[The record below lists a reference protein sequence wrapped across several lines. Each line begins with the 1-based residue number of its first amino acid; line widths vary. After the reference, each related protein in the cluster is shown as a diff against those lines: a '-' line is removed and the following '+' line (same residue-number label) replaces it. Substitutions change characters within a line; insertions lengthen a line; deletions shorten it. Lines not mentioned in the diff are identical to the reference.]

1 MKILDCTLR
10 DGGYYNSWD
19 FSPEV
24 VEAYLHAVAESGIE
38 YVELGLRNFK
48 KSGYFGAFAYTTES
62 FLKTIELPA
71 GPTYGVMV
79 DAKTILTSGLSVNEA
94 VDRLFVPK
102 KDSQIGLVRVA
113 AHFSE
118 VYGCKEITQKLKS
131 MGYIVGFNLM
141 QSGGKPSELISELAS
156 EITSWDA
163 VDALYFAD
171 SLGNMNGDE
180 VVRIITALRKE
191 WQGDLGIHTHDN
203 MSLGLTNSITSI
215 QNGVEWIDSTITGM
229 GRGAGNTQ
237 TERLISELK
246 FKGIADYEC
255 NPIYELVIR
264 YFEPMQKQYG
274 WGSNLLYF
282 IGAQNN
288 VHPTYIQKLLSD
300 SHYGVDEVVGA
311 IDFLKEF
318 DDTASF
324 DESLYSKAL
333 SINSI
338 DEKVSGSSD
347 LIGLAEGKEI
357 LVVANGPSLETYETG
372 IKNYIEEHKPY
383 VLAVNALPLLNEYV
397 DSYVISHNSKFLSQ
411 KQLYSSFNTSVI
423 LPIHRFSEE
432 DLSFV
437 QSNNRLLDYGVVVKD
452 GVFESNDEN
461 CVVPYDLT
469 ACYALAAALAMKPK
483 SISLVGFDGY
493 EKFDPR
499 QAEVNELFKLMHATY
514 SSTQVRSL
522 TPSSYA
528 IAKGSIYEPTV

>member
-171 SLGNMNGDE
+171 SLGNMN
-180 VVRIITALRKE
+180 
-191 WQGDLGIHTHDN
+191 
-203 MSLGLTNSITSI
+203 
-215 QNGVEWIDSTITGM
+215 
-229 GRGAGNTQ
+229 
-237 TERLISELK
+237 
-246 FKGIADYEC
+246 
-255 NPIYELVIR
+255 
-264 YFEPMQKQYG
+264 
-274 WGSNLLYF
+274 
-282 IGAQNN
+282 
-288 VHPTYIQKLLSD
+288 
-300 SHYGVDEVVGA
+300 
-311 IDFLKEF
+311 
-318 DDTASF
+318 
-324 DESLYSKAL
+324 
-333 SINSI
+333 
-338 DEKVSGSSD
+338 
-347 LIGLAEGKEI
+347 
-357 LVVANGPSLETYETG
+357 
-372 IKNYIEEHKPY
+372 
-383 VLAVNALPLLNEYV
+383 
-397 DSYVISHNSKFLSQ
+397 
-411 KQLYSSFNTSVI
+411 
-423 LPIHRFSEE
+423 
-432 DLSFV
+432 
-437 QSNNRLLDYGVVVKD
+437 
-452 GVFESNDEN
+452 
-461 CVVPYDLT
+461 
-469 ACYALAAALAMKPK
+469 
-483 SISLVGFDGY
+483 
-493 EKFDPR
+493 
-499 QAEVNELFKLMHATY
+499 
-514 SSTQVRSL
+514 
-522 TPSSYA
+522 
-528 IAKGSIYEPTV
+528 